1 MEENQSVLPEKWSLD
16 AREAR
21 RPGAEV
27 PADARREAGDA
38 VLVRQRAS
46 GNGSG
51 YRIGIDPGC
60 SGAIVV
66 MDRRWNLIEWDLMPV
81 IKVGKASRVNS
92 AALADMLRD
101 FDDGEA
107 YVEQVGSMPGQ
118 GVSSMFSFGHAAGVV
133 AGVLGAMQ
141 IPVTLVTPQA
151 WKRSACLIGKDKDAA
166 RTRAIQLW
174 PAWRDLDLKGKGQAL
189 ADAALIAR
197 FGGAQ

>member
-1 MEENQSVLPEKWSLD
+1 MEKNQPVLSEKRALD
-16 AREAR
+16 ACEAR
-21 RPGAEV
+21 RNASEV
-27 PADARREAGDA
+27 LADARREAERAD
-38 VLVRQRAS
+38 VVRYVES
-46 GNGSG
+46 GHGSG

-66 MDRRWNLIEWDLMPV
+66 MDQRWNLIEWDQMPT
-81 IKVGKASRVNS
+81 IKVGKSSRVNA

-107 YVEQVGSMPGQ
+107 YVEQVGAMPGQ

-133 AGVLGAMQ
+133 AGVLGALL
-141 IPVTLVTPQA
+141 IPVTLVTPQS
-151 WKRSACLIGKDKDAA
+151 WKKRAALIGQGKDAA